1 MSNESDALECLL
13 KLYSILSEVVDVNKL
28 ERFVISLKECLESRH
43 VTLDFTAKVA
53 AAIFKFCCRLHQ
65 G

>member
-28 ERFVISLKECLESRH
+28 ERFVISLKECLESWHR
-43 VTLDFTAKVA
+43 DSRFYS
-53 AAIFKFCCRLHQ
+53 
-65 G
+65 